1 MAPIVFG
8 ALNMRLRRRKL
19 FLAASCSFAAL
30 LVGGG
35 APGWSLVAKFDG
47 EYSKTTA
54 IFAGTGAIKY
64 QW

>member
-1 MAPIVFG
+1 
-8 ALNMRLRRRKL
+8 MRLRRRKL
-19 FLAASCSFAAL
+19 LLAVSCSFAAL